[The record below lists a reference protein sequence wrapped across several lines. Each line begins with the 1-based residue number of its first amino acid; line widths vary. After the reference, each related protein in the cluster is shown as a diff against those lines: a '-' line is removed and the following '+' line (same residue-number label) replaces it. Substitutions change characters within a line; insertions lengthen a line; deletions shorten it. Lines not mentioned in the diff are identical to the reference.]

1 MVQHLLLMMVAP
13 PLLWL
18 GAPWQPLL
26 QGLPRWM
33 LRQWVGPLLAWRP
46 LAIIGQW
53 LVFPPLALLVYGGG
67 LWAWHAPALYEG
79 ALASEFWHVV
89 QHLSFLATSLVFW
102 WPVVQ
107 PWPCRQ
113 RVPREAIVLYLL
125 LADLQ
130 NTVLSA
136 WLVFAERLIYPS
148 YAMVLPVWSSSALN
162 DQAAAGAIMWVPGS
176 IAYLVPLAWIV
187 VKMLNPTVPRA
198 AITHPHT
205 SAVNRLLVRSH
216 GGAFTGSLESVAEAV
231 VRWPDRP
238 SRDC

>member
-1 MVQHLLLMMVAP
+1 
-13 PLLWL
+13 
-18 GAPWQPLL
+18 
-26 QGLPRWM
+26 
-33 LRQWVGPLLAWRP
+33 
-46 LAIIGQW
+46 
-53 LVFPPLALLVYGGG
+53 
-67 LWAWHAPALYEG
+67 
-79 ALASEFWHVV
+79 VV

-113 RVPREAIVLYLL
+113 PVPREAIVLYLL

-136 WLVFAERLIYPS
+136 WLVFAERLLYPS
-148 YAMVLPVWSSSALN
+148 YATVLPVWGISALN

-176 IAYLVPLAWIV
+176 IAYLVPLASIV

-205 SAVNRLLVRSH
+205 SPVNRLLVRSR
-216 GGAFTGSLESVAEAV
+216 GGAFTGSLEAVAKTV
-231 VRWPDRP
+231 VRWPARP